1 MKRSMNLMTVV
12 GVVLAVV
19 AGIAIYVVLGRHAA
33 TQQVLVATTTI
44 PQYSAI
50 TSADVALAT
59 EQAADVPPNTLFAPS
74 QAVGRFAT
82 TTLYPGQVLIAQ
94 AVATSN
100 AGGSSG
106 LLAALGPNVR
116 AYSISANVADAIAGN
131 IAVGDKV
138 DVIATLSSSG
148 GGGGLSGGSSS
159 SGGAITVVQHV
170 TVLSVATSSG
180 SVVASN
186 PGAAPSAA
194 SSSSTS
200 TQNQQPAAIYTLALT
215 PAQVQLVALAS
226 QSGTLS
232 LALDP
237 VSGATTYTSGPV
249 LPLAL
254 NGAPSIGPSVNLQT
268 GAKGV
273 RG

>member
-148 GGGGLSGGSSS
+148 GGGGLSGGSSN

-194 SSSSTS
+194 SSSSS

-254 NGAPSIGPSVNLQT
+254 NGAPSIGPSVKLQT
-268 GAKGV
+268 GAKGA